1 MTLARQGFLHSKFE
15 VLSMKN
21 IEKRKIV
28 IKGRSMG
35 KTTELPLIGFDPA
48 TKERDYS
55 AVVISIKAIREDER
69 KIMYDKFSSRID
81 AIACKIINEKLNDEQ
96 IHQLLVGE
104 SEHYSNLAAELDHV

>member
-1 MTLARQGFLHSKFE
+1 MTLTRQGFLHSKFE

-35 KTTELPLIGFDPA
+35 KTTELPLIAFGNP
-48 TKERDYS
+48 TKERNDL
-55 AVVISIKAIREDER
+55 AIAISINAIREDER
-69 KIMYDKFSSRID
+69 KTMYDKFSSRLN

-104 SEHYSNLAAELDHV
+104 SEHYSNLAADLDYV

>member
-1 MTLARQGFLHSKFE
+1 
-15 VLSMKN
+15 MKN

-69 KIMYDKFSSRID
+69 KIMYDKFSSRFD

>member
-1 MTLARQGFLHSKFE
+1 
-15 VLSMKN
+15 MKN

-35 KTTELPLIGFDPA
+35 KTTELPLIAFGNP
-48 TKERDYS
+48 TKERNDL
-55 AVVISIKAIREDER
+55 AIAISINAIREDER
-69 KIMYDKFSSRID
+69 KTMYDKFSSRLN

-104 SEHYSNLAAELDHV
+104 SEHYSNLAADLDYV